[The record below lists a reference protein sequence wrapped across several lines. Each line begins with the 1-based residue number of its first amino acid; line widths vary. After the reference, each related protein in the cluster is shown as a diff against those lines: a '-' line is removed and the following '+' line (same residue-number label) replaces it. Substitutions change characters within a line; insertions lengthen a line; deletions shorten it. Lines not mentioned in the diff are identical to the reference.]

1 MNLKYVIQVLLILL
15 AMPSFAANGIMKG
28 DGSAKKPFQIDDY
41 EDLKAIGKNVYL
53 YSSNYILTKDID
65 ASASEREYCNGHVC
79 NSFIAIGQVQ
89 NSTVIIPFS
98 GSIDGQDHVIKN
110 LRIWLPCLHY
120 VGFIAQL
127 EGSLSNLKFEH
138 LRVYGGYDTDYAP
151 HSDYVGGV
159 VGLSKGQITN
169 VHVKDGH
176 VEGLRY
182 VGGLVGQLETNKSF
196 VSNSSFEG
204 VVQGRRNVGGL
215 IGTLEGYVQESF
227 ADVEIFVGINNE
239 SKNVGG
245 LVGESNSRVHPS
257 ITKSYATGIIV
268 PEVEKAASNIGGLV
282 GSNKEGVV
290 ELSYASVDILSL
302 NEAYFSECI
311 GGLVGLNKAKISEAY
326 ATGNVSGYGTVGG
339 LVGENSRGGQIEY
352 SYAMGSV
359 KVLRNEYLYAGSFA
373 GGNWGS
379 IYGSYSVGKIE
390 LPNDRDSAYLYVS
403 GFSEGDSVNSCYW
416 NVDLAGIDTSE
427 VGIGLSDS
435 AMKHLSSFV
444 GWENMSK
451 CNFKFEYEGHTSHI
465 YEACDFFEEI
475 SGDSLRIWKID
486 EGESYPYLAN
496 LGKNA
501 KATANIIAIA
511 VPTKAAKWQEKPIVA
526 AEKDVGYELFGKWLE
541 LVRLNEANDSIYYS
555 YRIGYANESDTVW
568 GTTSYMAVPNHI
580 EIATFEDLKKI
591 GNSISHP
598 LLANYEL
605 VEDIDASSSN
615 FTPIGE
621 ERKPFTGTFEGNNH
635 VIEGLTVDT
644 QNQFYAGLFGFA
656 NQSSIKNLVF
666 KNANVRGGDYAGVLA
681 GRIDKSFISNVIS
694 YDGSVKGFKDVG
706 GLVGAAYNDSIL
718 EVGSSGDVT
727 GSRNVGGLFGSF
739 ASYLKDGYSVSV
751 IKGHENIGGVIG
763 GSNARIFWGDTVY
776 NVYSASI
783 IKGPRDE
790 KNGILGRHIN
800 NKDGIFENMY
810 FDGKLALIDHSSD
823 WYLTEGTSLS
833 NEQMLHQASFENFD
847 FDGVW
852 TIQEGE
858 SYPYFKGT
866 DAVLPGKIVDDGT
879 VNILDGDGTDERP
892 YLISSYEDLKYIGKY
907 EYGLDKVYKLTH
919 LIDAAKSAEEN
930 CVDGVCTG
938 FEPIGGKEGFS
949 GKLIGGE
956 QQHQLEKKIVTEMF
970 GIYNL
975 TINRPSE
982 DYVGLFTKLNPKS
995 EISHMAF
1002 FDNTIVGK
1010 NYVGTIAGLDE
1021 GAVIDSILT
1030 DTLSISGNNYVGVI
1044 AGAKEGGSAKHVYIN
1059 PEANVSGKKYV
1070 GSFVGSSKKTFYW
1083 NVWSMASVSGDSYV
1097 GGFAGI
1103 DSASTYKNIACASH
1117 VQGQSKTGNVVGE
1130 TSKSTF
1136 TSVYYDG
1143 EVWEYDNS
1151 SVGKSM
1157 TTKEMLDVSSYENWD
1172 FQTTWTQTSL
1182 SCYPVLAWFAMG
1194 NTCPTT
1200 LHPKFQMKGSG
1211 TEKDPFIVKTYEDLK
1226 AIGYGKYKLSSVYQL
1241 ANDIDASASNEEG
1254 GFLSFGNYKY
1264 DSYMGVKYE
1273 HEGTLVFTG
1282 KFHGKGHAIKQIDI
1296 VSVGIGGLFYTIGE
1310 DAVVDSLR
1318 IEITQGE
1325 KMSASLAYENKGL
1338 IEHVKVVADTID
1350 IDGGLVYENE
1360 GTIRN
1365 STFKG
1370 SIKDGSG
1377 LVTTNNGLISSCTT
1391 WVDVFDA
1398 RYNGGSGFVNENRG
1412 TIENSV
1418 ANGSIKGR
1426 DVAGFALKVN
1436 ADGVIRNSHASVDVN
1451 GAGFV
1456 QENFGDVVNCFATGT
1471 AFYGF
1476 VSTNKGNI
1484 EKSFAIGN
1492 SIDSTSNSRAF
1503 ANSNEGNIRK
1513 SYSLGKGHDYFIY
1526 VNGGL
1531 IEDSYAIGVN
1541 EFWVKMDTGVVKNSY
1556 IAERP
1561 CQKNAED
1568 RKLTDLSACVVKDN
1582 VYFEYD
1588 PKHHNREGLFWFPE
1602 YLHRQKTFTG
1612 FDFDSV
1618 WYIKE
1623 GVTYPL
1629 LRGMPNMPVATGE
1642 AVLFESNKSLA
1653 INVRNKLLDEAIILD
1668 TAAVKVLKLDSA
1680 SSALVDSLA
1689 KAKSPSGKFD
1699 LTYRVGVV
1707 LSSDTL
1713 WSAPVI
1719 AKLELASSNGIP
1731 KIAIARSANFKVAF
1745 QNAHVTLL
1753 FEIPKAAPV
1762 KFTLVDMQG
1771 RAVKTVDLGQHS
1783 AGTHFETLDVAEVG
1797 RGRYIGILQVGGKA
1811 VEKAMLL
1818 KK

>member
-1 MNLKYVIQVLLILL
+1 MNFKNVVRVLLGML
-15 AMPSFAANGIMKG
+15 AVPAFAANGIMKG
-28 DGSAKKPFQIDDY
+28 DGSTAKPFQIEDY
-41 EDLKAIGKNVYL
+41 EDLKSIGKNAYL

-65 ASASEREYCNGHVC
+65 ASASEHEYCNGHVC

-169 VHVKDGH
+169 VHVMDGH

-182 VGGLVGQLETNKSF
+182 VGGIVGKLENDTSF
-196 VSNSSFEG
+196 VQKSSFKG
-204 VVQGRRNVGGL
+204 VVRGRRNVGGL
-215 IGTLEGYVQESF
+215 IGTLEGHVQESF

-257 ITKSYATGIIV
+257 ITKSYAMGIIV

-282 GSNKEGVV
+282 GLNENGFV
-290 ELSYASVDILSL
+290 ELSYASVDIMSF
-302 NEAYFSECI
+302 NQGYFSECI

-451 CNFKFEYEGHTSHI
+451 CNFKIEYEGSVFDI
-465 YEACDFFEEI
+465 YESCDFYEL
-475 SGDSLRIWKID
+475 GTRDTLGIWNID

-501 KATANIIAIA
+501 KATANVIAVA

-526 AEKDVGYELFGKWLE
+526 AEKAVGYELFGKWLE
-541 LVRLNEANDSIYYS
+541 FVRLNEAKDSIYYS
-555 YRIGYANESDTVW
+555 YRIGCANESDTVW

-656 NQSSIKNLVF
+656 SQSSIKNLVF
-666 KNANVRGGDYAGVLA
+666 KNAKVSGGEYAGVL
-681 GRIDKSFISNVIS
+681 GGQIEKSFISNVVS
-694 YDGSVKGFKDVG
+694 YDGDVKGDDQVG
-706 GLVGAAYNDSIL
+706 GLIGAAYNDSIL

-847 FDGVW
+847 FGGVW
-852 TIQEGE
+852 TIQEGK

-866 DAVLPGKIVDDGT
+866 DAVLPGKLVDDGSI
-879 VNILDGDGTDERP
+879 NILDGEGTDERP

-930 CVDGVCTG
+930 CVDGVCAG

-1030 DTLSISGNNYVGVI
+1030 DTLSISGHNYVGVI

-1083 NVWSMASVSGDSYV
+1083 NAWSMASVSGDSYV

-1103 DSASTYKNIACASH
+1103 DSASTYKNVACASH

-1130 TSKSTF
+1130 TSKSIF

-1172 FQTTWTQTSL
+1172 FQTTWTQTSS

-1318 IEITQGE
+1318 MEVTQGL
-1325 KMSASLAYENKGL
+1325 KMSAALAHENKGL

-1350 IDGGLVYENE
+1350 IDGGLVYRNE
-1360 GTIRN
+1360 GVVRN

-1588 PKHHNREGLFWFPE
+1588 PKNHNREGLFWFPE

-1642 AVLFESNKSLA
+1642 AVSFESNKSLA

-1713 WSAPVI
+1713 WSAP
-1719 AKLELASSNGIP
+1719 ATAEMKLNKSNGIP
-1731 KIAIARSANFKVAF
+1731 DVAVKRGSGFAATFQGARLS
-1745 QNAHVTLL
+1745 LL
-1753 FEIPKAAPV
+1753 FEIPKAASV
-1762 KFTLVDMQG
+1762 KFSLVDMQG
-1771 RAVKTVDLGQHS
+1771 RVVKKADLGQRT
-1783 AGTHFETLDVAEVG
+1783 AGNYFETLDVAELA
-1797 RGRYIGILQVGGKA
+1797 RGRYVGILHVGGRL
-1811 VEKAMLL
+1811 VEKAVLL